1 MNIEDRL
8 RDALAQRAGSVEVSP
23 GALFEIQRRLARTG
37 RRPVLRRLPEVRLRP
52 ALVLAAAACAAVA
65 AVVSVSL
72 SSTAPD
78 PTGEIAADAADAT
91 GTDTVTPLS
100 PSTPTTAAPQAP
112 PETGPTAET
121 GPPPD
126 GMTDVAE
133 PEADA
138 GEIATVAPPAPPPA
152 DPPRAD
158 PLPPPPTPAA
168 AEIGDDTKSVIDAG
182 QPETEPPETPP
193 CPVEPI
199 GGNGDEDDEDVG
211 GPAVGVT
218 VYFACGESDAVP
230 RYRPAAVNDLATAL
244 GVLLS
249 GPNEADTAA
258 GFRGLPGDSGRT
270 ATSTPEERWV
280 TIDLPTNLAEA
291 FSTAA
296 GGITADQFLA
306 QLNATVFEFPEFI
319 AAEYRLNGDCAGFGD
334 LLGRP
339 CEIHTRDG
347 GSHTSE
353 LTAHSIGAVE
363 SIVRAEPRDGA
374 AALGFLADGARLT
387 DRRAGGDA
395 WAEVITTGGVQGWV
409 STEMLVAQP
418 LVLDSTSTGTMAN
431 LARRLT
437 TSGQGID
444 PSSFLPGGLVLRW
457 GAGPSDIMLVPTA
470 GAGVGRSWWDQPLDI
485 PSPRDGSATSS
496 PADLL
501 LIDGSSD
508 SAVVRVNAPGPLGEP
523 HPDFSSLA
531 YVSVYQTAVSG
542 SSLPPDM
549 GSVPDPPT
557 TTTTEAVTT
566 SDGDDL
572 PPPLPGLIEEEDTT
586 PAEPEPAP
594 PPEPLRAQV
603 SVIFD
608 FLSPGGPRIAAVEA
622 IWIEP

>member
-37 RRPVLRRLPEVRLRP
+37 RRPALRRLPEVRLRP

-72 SSTAPD
+72 TTTAPD
-78 PTGEIAADAADAT
+78 PTGEIAAESADAAGA
-91 GTDTVTPLS
+91 DTVTPLS

-112 PETGPTAET
+112 AETDPPPET

-126 GMTDVAE
+126 GMTGAAAA
-133 PEADA
+133 EADA
-138 GEIATVAPPAPPPA
+138 GEIATVAPPTPPPRSDPPAPPPA
-152 DPPRAD
+152 D
-158 PLPPPPTPAA
+158 AA
-168 AEIGDDTKSVIDAG
+168 AGTKSAIAAEQAETE
-182 QPETEPPETPP
+182 QPETLP

-199 GGNGDEDDEDVG
+199 GGNADQDEDVE
-211 GPAVGVT
+211 GPAIRVT

-230 RYRPAAVNDLATAL
+230 RHRPAAVNDLATAL

-249 GPNEADTAA
+249 GPNEADAAA
-258 GFRGLPGDSGRT
+258 GFRGLPADPGRT
-270 ATSTPEERWV
+270 ATSTPEDRWV
-280 TIDLPTNLAEA
+280 TIDLPANLAEA
-291 FSTAA
+291 FGTAG

-306 QLNATVFEFPEFI
+306 QLNATVFEFPEFA
-319 AAEYRLNGDCAGFGD
+319 AAEYRLNGDCAAFGD
-334 LLGRP
+334 LLGTS

-353 LTAHSIGAVE
+353 LAAHTIGAVE
-363 SIVRAEPRDGA
+363 PIVRAEPRDGA
-374 AALGFLADGARLT
+374 DALGFLADGTRLT

-395 WAEVITTGGVQGWV
+395 WAGVITTGGVQGWV

-418 LVLDSTSTGTMAN
+418 LVLDSTSTGTMAS
-431 LARRLT
+431 LARGLT
-437 TSGQGID
+437 TAGQGID
-444 PSSFLPGGLVLRW
+444 PSSLLPGGLVLRW
-457 GAGPSDIMLVPTA
+457 GAGAGDVMLVPTA
-470 GAGVGRSWWDQPLDI
+470 GAGVGSTWWDQPLDV

-496 PADLL
+496 LADLL
-501 LIDGSSD
+501 LIGGSSD
-508 SAVVRVNAPGPLGEP
+508 SAVVRVNTPGPLGEP

-531 YVSVYQTAVSG
+531 YVSIYQTAVSG
-542 SSLPPDM
+542 SALPPDM
-549 GSVPDPPT
+549 GPPPDPPT
-557 TTTTEAVTT
+557 TTTTEAVIL
-566 SDGDDL
+566 SDGEEL
-572 PPPLPGLIEEEDTT
+572 PPPLPGLIDDEDAT
-586 PAEPEPAP
+586 PPEPEPAP
-594 PPEPLRAQV
+594 QPEPLRAQV